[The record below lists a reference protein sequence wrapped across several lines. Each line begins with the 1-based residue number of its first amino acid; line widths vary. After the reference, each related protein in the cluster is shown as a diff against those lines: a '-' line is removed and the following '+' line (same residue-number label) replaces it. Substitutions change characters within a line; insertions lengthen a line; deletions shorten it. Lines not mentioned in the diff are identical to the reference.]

1 MRQIFPSLDHEIL
14 KALIVRKL
22 DDPDLVR
29 FIDLILASSDGVL
42 DEAYRM
48 VFFRGD
54 DLLAVTQPRGLPIG
68 NLTSQFWTNVYL
80 NPFDHFVRRELG
92 CAGYVRYVDDFL
104 LFADDKRKLWNWL
117 RAIEWRLVAL
127 RLTMHAGAHPRP
139 VTEGVPF
146 LGFVVFPD
154 RRRLKRRKGIHFQR
168 RLARTIREHALGRRR
183 LTEVAALVSG
193 WVNHA
198 RSGNTVGLR
207 KAVLRRALIG
217 PGGRAN
223 PPQ

>member
-146 LGFVVFPD
+146 LGFVP
-154 RRRLKRRKGIHFQR
+154 RP
-168 RLARTIREHALGRRR
+168 TISLDSLLREG
-183 LTEVAALVSG
+183 E
-193 WVNHA
+193 
-198 RSGNTVGLR
+198 
-207 KAVLRRALIG
+207 
-217 PGGRAN
+217 
-223 PPQ
+223 